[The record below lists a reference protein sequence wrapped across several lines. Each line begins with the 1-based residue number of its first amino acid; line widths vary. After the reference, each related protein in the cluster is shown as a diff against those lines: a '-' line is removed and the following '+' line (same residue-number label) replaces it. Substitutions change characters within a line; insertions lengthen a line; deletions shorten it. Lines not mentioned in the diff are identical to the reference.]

1 MVDKKK
7 LFLESAMTKLMI
19 EEYLASTFPRADFAG
34 VEIIKSPIGSRIII
48 YADRPSLIIGRR
60 GETIKKLQVLFE
72 KHFKIENP
80 QITVST
86 VENPELNARIMASR
100 IAQAIEKGYHFRR
113 AIFIALRRIM
123 AAGAVGAEIVISG
136 KLVSER
142 ARFEKLRAGKVYKT
156 GDHVNYIVD
165 RATFSTLLIPGI
177 YGIEV
182 IIVKPVP
189 PADHIEIAKKS
200 PEELKLLREE
210 VEKSLPT
217 PSEKEILEEIKT
229 EGDSNE
235 HITG

>member
-7 LFLESAMTKLMI
+7 LFLETAMTKLMI

-34 VEIIKSPIGSRIII
+34 VEITKSPVGSRIII
-48 YADRPSLIIGRR
+48 YADRPSMIIGRR
-60 GETIKKLQVLFE
+60 GETIKKLQIIFE

-86 VENPELNARIMASR
+86 VENTELNARIMASR

-113 AIFIALRRIM
+113 AMFIALRRIM
-123 AAGAVGAEIVISG
+123 AAGAVGAEIVVSG

-182 IIVKPVP
+182 IIVKPVS
-189 PADHIEIAKKS
+189 PADHIEIAKLS
-200 PEELKLLREE
+200 SEELKLLKEE
-210 VEKSLPT
+210 AEKTLT
-217 PSEKEILEEIKT
+217 PSPEKEILEEIKS
-229 EGDSNE
+229 EGAGNE
-235 HITG
+235 RAT